1 MGIARLL
8 LVGLAILVVVA
19 LIVVGALS
27 LIGSL
32 KSDGAAQES
41 PGGTVQGPP
50 TDRSLSSG
58 GTPPVEQTSAG
69 GEVPTLFVECR
80 ADRCPI
86 FVRVTGGDVIEDR
99 DLSRGQQAVYTQL
112 NLDVVLA
119 DASTVYVE
127 VNGEARPPG
136 KPGER
141 QSLTVK
147 R

>member
-19 LIVVGALS
+19 LIVVGVLA

-32 KSDGAAQES
+32 KSDS
-41 PGGTVQGPP
+41 PAPG
-50 TDRSLSSG
+50 SSG
-58 GTPPVEQTSAG
+58 SAGRVVQTDQRVSSGTPPVEQTSAG
-69 GEVPTLFVECR
+69 ADVPTVLVECR
-80 ADRCPI
+80 ADRCPL
-86 FVRVTGGDVIEDR
+86 FVRVTGGDVVQDG

-127 VNGEARPPG
+127 VNGKARSPG

-141 QSLTVK
+141 QSFTVK